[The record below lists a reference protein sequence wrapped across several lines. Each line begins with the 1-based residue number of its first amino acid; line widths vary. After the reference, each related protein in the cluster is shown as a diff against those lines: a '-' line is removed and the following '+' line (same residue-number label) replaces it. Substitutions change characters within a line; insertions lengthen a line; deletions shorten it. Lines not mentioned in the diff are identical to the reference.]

1 MQSNIPFMALESHP
15 AHLGFASLQTEIEQ
29 VLNIRIE
36 LCHQW
41 NHRGSDLLH
50 PDRCLKIVQ
59 QFAAQIQVK
68 NLTCAGSML
77 IKYWAVP
84 LLYPYFYSVLLNKPH
99 MPWALDK
106 VVLDLNASWAWD
118 RVLKFNLDAEFE
130 QNMQSPPSDPVAFFQ
145 IIFSDL
151 NEVFEVL
158 GRVAKVPKVLLWENT
173 ALRILQFYDLMAR
186 RQISA
191 ECLARIK
198 AQRASVQMLY
208 ADDFGLAKNPFK
220 QLFDAWSNRQQ
231 CYQRQKCCFYF
242 QLPEAAHDYCKNCP
256 LQQRSKLR
264 EKHQCKHL

>member
-84 LLYPYFYSVLLNKPH
+84 LL
-99 MPWALDK
+99 
-106 VVLDLNASWAWD
+106 
-118 RVLKFNLDAEFE
+118 
-130 QNMQSPPSDPVAFFQ
+130 
-145 IIFSDL
+145 
-151 NEVFEVL
+151 
-158 GRVAKVPKVLLWENT
+158 
-173 ALRILQFYDLMAR
+173 
-186 RQISA
+186 
-191 ECLARIK
+191 
-198 AQRASVQMLY
+198 
-208 ADDFGLAKNPFK
+208 
-220 QLFDAWSNRQQ
+220 
-231 CYQRQKCCFYF
+231 
-242 QLPEAAHDYCKNCP
+242 
-256 LQQRSKLR
+256 
-264 EKHQCKHL
+264 